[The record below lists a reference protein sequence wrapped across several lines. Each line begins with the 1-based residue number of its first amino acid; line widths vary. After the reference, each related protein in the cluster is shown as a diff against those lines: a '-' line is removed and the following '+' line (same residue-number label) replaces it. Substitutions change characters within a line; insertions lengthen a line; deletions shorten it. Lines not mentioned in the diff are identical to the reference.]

1 MFRMFAKVPATFTY
15 MDLRAGRQ
23 NSVFSQRCA
32 DVLRI
37 SCRNR
42 CFPDEF
48 RNKPCFTR
56 CLSPVE
62 FLIPLQTGSVERLR
76 RKDVDVKNL
85 RKLQDRRLRWEPQT
99 NYFCHGVHVELRCS
113 RLKWPGQ
120 MMNLNTVNLRGGD
133 RVQAVALG
141 DELLEIALL

>member
-1 MFRMFAKVPATFTY
+1 MIHYSALIALTSLPAKQAEDWRARFGNELVPAHSLLMFRMFAKVPATFTY

-62 FLIPLQTGSVERLR
+62 FLIPL
-76 RKDVDVKNL
+76 
-85 RKLQDRRLRWEPQT
+85 
-99 NYFCHGVHVELRCS
+99 
-113 RLKWPGQ
+113 
-120 MMNLNTVNLRGGD
+120 
-133 RVQAVALG
+133 
-141 DELLEIALL
+141 